1 MNAGGVDKACKSNGL
16 FISRDWDYIKVKGR
30 LKLVANEVVIHRN
43 LPLSREQR
51 TERCANTRWSPRGK
65 VLTLREEPVKYQLV
79 GSVMDYQGYD
89 A

>member
-1 MNAGGVDKACKSNGL
+1 MWIRHASRTD
-16 FISRDWDYIKVKGR
+16 FIFPKMRLYQVKGR